1 MINGILNVYKEQG
14 WTSHDVVAKLRTICG
29 QKRIGHAGTLDPDAE
44 GVLVVLL
51 GNATRLSEML
61 TEREKAYRAV
71 LLLGVETDT
80 QDTSGTVLRTGSL
93 DEVTE
98 EAVRSAAND
107 FVGTIEQIPP
117 MYSALKVD
125 GQKLYD
131 LARKGQSVERAPRS
145 VTIYD
150 LVLEQIDLPR
160 VTFTVHCS
168 KGTYIRTLCQDIGT
182 RLGCGGTMEHLV
194 RTESGGYHVEDSL
207 RLAEIQSLWEEG
219 RLDTLVHPVEE
230 VFADCPA
237 VQTKPD
243 ADRLL
248 YNGNR
253 ISADGIEG
261 TLPAAPRI
269 RMRDSGGT
277 FCGIYGCTDP
287 MEGCRPVRMFLSEE
301 RESTGRA

>member
-1 MINGILNVYKEQG
+1 MINGILNIYKEQG
-14 WTSHDVVAKLRTICG
+14 WTSHDVVARLRTICG

-51 GNATRLSEML
+51 GNATRLSDL
-61 TEREKAYRAV
+61 LSEREKAYRAV

-80 QDTSGTVLRTGSL
+80 QDISGTVLKTGSL
-93 DEVTE
+93 DGITE
-98 EAVRSAAND
+98 EAVREAATG

-117 MYSALKVD
+117 MYSALKVN

-131 LARKGQSVERAPRS
+131 LARKGENVERAPRS
-145 VTIYD
+145 VTIYE
-150 LVLEQIDLPR
+150 LIMEQIDLPR
-160 VTFTVHCS
+160 VTFSVRCS

-182 RLGCGGTMEHLV
+182 RLGCGGTMEQLV
-194 RTESGGYHVEDSL
+194 RTESGGYRVEDSL
-207 RLAEIQSLWEEG
+207 RLSEILSLWEED
-219 RLDTLVHPVEE
+219 RLDTHVHSVEE

-237 VQTKPD
+237 AQTKPD

-253 ISADGIEG
+253 ISAEGIEG
-261 TLPAAPRI
+261 TLPTAPRI

-287 MEGCRPVRMFLSEE
+287 KEGCRPVRMFLPEGQSL
-301 RESTGRA
+301 